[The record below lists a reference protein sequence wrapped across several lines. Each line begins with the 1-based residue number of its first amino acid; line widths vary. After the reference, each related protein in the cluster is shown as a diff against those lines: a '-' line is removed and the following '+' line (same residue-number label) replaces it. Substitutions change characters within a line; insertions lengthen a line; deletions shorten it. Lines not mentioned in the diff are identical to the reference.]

1 MKYTLVRL
9 HIKMN
14 ALIDSRCWGVFIGTP
29 VIRLYVIINVEHSIG
44 IAIGNCLL
52 KRVLA
57 SFFVIAAA
65 RGWQEIYRR
74 AAYSGQVFL
83 LWYCRRLAV
92 AGQLVYYGIA
102 ALGIFKNE
110 RITDDLHWD
119 L

>member
-1 MKYTLVRL
+1 ML
-9 HIKMN
+9 
-14 ALIDSRCWGVFIGTP
+14 
-29 VIRLYVIINVEHSIG
+29 INVEHFIG
-44 IAIGNCLL
+44 VAIGNCLL

-65 RGWQEIYRR
+65 RGWQEI
-74 AAYSGQVFL
+74 
-83 LWYCRRLAV
+83 CCRLAV